1 MSSRRRA
8 LVLLLL
14 IAVPAFAGDVVTVA
28 VASNFSI
35 TAAELSSR
43 FTAETGIEVRLSS
56 GSTGKLYAQIL
67 HGAPFDVFL
76 AADTER
82 PELLEQSGHA
92 VAGSRFTYASGALV
106 LWSRDAKDCLAALAD
121 RDAGHVA
128 LANPKTAPYG
138 RAAREFLDSEDLW
151 PAVSG
156 RAVYGENIAQTL
168 QFVATGNAS
177 LGLIARSQLGAPQLP
192 RPSCTWDVPA
202 ATHSQLEQQ
211 AALLQ
216 RAAGNADARRYL
228 EYLHSAAAMNIVRR
242 HGYEVSP

>member
-1 MSSRRRA
+1 MPSRRRA
-8 LVLLLL
+8 LLLLLL
-14 IAVPAFAGDVVTVA
+14 IAVPAFAGDDVTVA
-28 VASNFSI
+28 VASNFSPA
-35 TAAELSSR
+35 AAELSSR
-43 FTAETGIEVRLSS
+43 FTDDTGIPVRISS

-82 PELLEQSGHA
+82 PERLERSGRA
-92 VAGSRFTYASGALV
+92 VAGSRFTYAVGALV
-106 LWSRDAKDCLAALAD
+106 LWSRNAPDCLAALAD
-121 RDAGHVA
+121 RGAGRVA

-138 RAAREFLDSEDLW
+138 RAAREFLQTEDLW
-151 PAVSG
+151 QAVAG

-168 QFVATGNAS
+168 QFVATGNAV

-192 RPSCTWDVPA
+192 PPSCTWDVPA
-202 ATHSQLEQQ
+202 AAHSKLEQQ
-211 AALLQ
+211 AVLLQ

-228 EYLHSAAAMNIVRR
+228 EFLRSTAATDIVRR